1 MKKIPFKL
9 LFNSL
14 CLCTVLITSGVCH
27 AEYVEKFNSEGKVD
41 NWQHY
46 WRGLAQIKAKDWRQA
61 EQEFNFYINADN
73 ASFLRHM
80 AGVAYFGRG
89 LMYQAMGRTE
99 QSIEEFKLAMSRDWH
114 PDYKITD
121 KAWMNIG
128 TIYIKQKNY
137 KEAQNAYEKAVAF
150 DPKNGQA
157 QYYLG
162 LAALRAGNIELA
174 EKQSAEAKKLGITY
188 VGLDEEL
195 SERKKRPAGALRQEA
210 AGNKTSRK
218 GKSQKDKSAAKEEQE

>member
-1 MKKIPFKL
+1 MKKVPFKL

-14 CLCTVLITSGVCH
+14 CLFAVLVTSSVCH

-46 WRGLAQIKAKDWRQA
+46 WRGLDQIKAKEWRQA

-99 QSIEEFKLAMSRDWH
+99 QSIEEFKMAMSRDWH

-128 TIYIKQKNY
+128 TIYMKQKNY
-137 KEAQNAYEKAVAF
+137 KEAFVAYEKAVSA
-150 DPKNGQA
+150 DHENGQA

-162 LAALRAGNIELA
+162 LAAVHLGDLDRA
-174 EKQSAEAKKLGITY
+174 EKQSIEAKKLGIHYT
-188 VGLDEEL
+188 GLDEMIAD
-195 SERKKRPAGALRQEA
+195 RKNNPNGKPTVEAGDRPAIQQKKS
-210 AGNKTSRK
+210 KTK
-218 GKSQKDKSAAKEEQE
+218 TTKKE